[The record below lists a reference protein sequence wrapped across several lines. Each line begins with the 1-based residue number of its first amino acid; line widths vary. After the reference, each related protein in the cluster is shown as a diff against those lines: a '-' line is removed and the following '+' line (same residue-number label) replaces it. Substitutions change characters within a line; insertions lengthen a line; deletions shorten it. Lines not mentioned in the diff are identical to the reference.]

1 MAEASAVLNVQG
13 MTCDGCA
20 QTIRRVL
27 GREPGVRGVSVD
39 WKAGTARVSFD
50 PSMTSAEGIARSAV
64 FRSRF
69 NAVLSEQ

>member
-1 MAEASAVLNVQG
+1 MTEASTTLSVQG

-27 GREPGVRGVSVD
+27 GREPGVREVSVN
-39 WKAGTARVSFD
+39 WKLGTARVSFD
-50 PSMTSAEGIARSAV
+50 PSLTSAEGIACSAV

-69 NAVLSEQ
+69 TAAPLEP

>member
-1 MAEASAVLNVQG
+1 MAEASAVLKVKG

-27 GREPGVRGVSVD
+27 GREPGVHQVSVD
-39 WKAGTARVSFD
+39 WKSGTARVSFD
-50 PSMTSAEGIARSAV
+50 PSVTTAGGIARSAV

-69 NAVLSEQ
+69 SAAPSDQ